1 MASATTMGNAM
12 SWWFGRLLISAI
24 VFVSAAV
31 STSAQQRF
39 ALIVS
44 GASGGSPYAERYD
57 SWRGALV
64 SSLRS
69 DLHFQEED
77 LFVLA
82 ETPGPRVGRASR
94 EGVRQVTRTLARR
107 LQDDSTLLVVL
118 IGHGTFDGI
127 DAKFNLV
134 GPDLDAAEW
143 RGLLDPLPGQLIF
156 TNTTAASFP
165 FLEHLTSERRIVI
178 TATDSSE
185 QRYETQF
192 AAFFVAAFKTEVSDF
207 DKDGRVSIWEAFT
220 RASSGVQ
227 RWYEQQGRVS
237 TERPILDDTG
247 DGVGKEAGEPG
258 IDGTVARRVFL
269 DRFVETDRVLDQRLS
284 GLLDERRAL
293 ELEVEVLKA
302 QVEQLAR
309 HTYDAEME
317 RLLLK
322 LARVSHEIRT
332 HQ

>member
-1 MASATTMGNAM
+1 M
-12 SWWFGRLLISAI
+12 SWWCRRLMIS
-24 VFVSAAV
+24 VLFMVSAGV

-57 SWRGALV
+57 RWRGALV

-82 ETPGPRVGRASR
+82 EIPGPRVGRASQ
-94 EGVRQVTRTLARR
+94 EGIRQVTRTLARR
-107 LQDDSTLLVVL
+107 LSDDATLLVVL

-143 RGLLDPLPGQLIF
+143 RSLLEPLPGRLIF
-156 TNTTAASFP
+156 ANTTSASFP
-165 FLEHLTSERRIVI
+165 FLEHLTGERRIVI
-178 TATDSSE
+178 TATNSPE

-192 AAFFVAAFKTEVSDF
+192 AAFFVEAFKAEVSDF

-220 RASSGVQ
+220 RASSGVE

-247 DGVGKEAGEPG
+247 DGVGKVAGEPG
-258 IDGTVARRVFL
+258 LDGTLARRVFL
-269 DRFVETDRVLDQRLS
+269 DRSVEADQISDQRLAGLLDQRS
-284 GLLDERRAL
+284 IL

-302 QVEQLAR
+302 QVGQLAR
-309 HTYDAEME
+309 HTYETE
-317 RLLLK
+317 LEILLLK
-322 LARVSHEIRT
+322 LARVSHEIRAR
-332 HQ
+332 Q

>member
-1 MASATTMGNAM
+1 M
-12 SWWFGRLLISAI
+12 IS
-24 VFVSAAV
+24 VLFMVSAGV

-57 SWRGALV
+57 RWRGALV

-82 ETPGPRVGRASR
+82 EIPGPRVGRASQ
-94 EGVRQVTRTLARR
+94 EGIRQVTRTLARR
-107 LQDDSTLLVVL
+107 LSDDATLLVVL
-118 IGHGTFDGI
+118 IGHGTFDGV

-143 RGLLDPLPGQLIF
+143 RSLLEPLPGRLIF
-156 TNTTAASFP
+156 ANTTSASFP
-165 FLEHLTSERRIVI
+165 FLEHLTGERRIVI
-178 TATDSSE
+178 TATNSPE

-192 AAFFVAAFKTEVSDF
+192 AAFFVEAFKTEVSDF

-220 RASSGVQ
+220 RASSGVE

-247 DGVGKEAGEPG
+247 DGVGKVAGEPG
-258 IDGTVARRVFL
+258 LDGTLARRVFL
-269 DRFVETDRVLDQRLS
+269 DRSVEADQISDQRLVGLLDQRS
-284 GLLDERRAL
+284 IL

-302 QVEQLAR
+302 QVGQLAR
-309 HTYDAEME
+309 HTYETEME
-317 RLLLK
+317 ILLLK
-322 LARVSHEIRT
+322 LARVSHEIRAR
-332 HQ
+332 Q

>member
-1 MASATTMGNAM
+1 M
-12 SWWFGRLLISAI
+12 SWWCRRLLISVLFI
-24 VFVSAAV
+24 FSAGV

-57 SWRGALV
+57 RWRGALV

-82 ETPGPRVGRASR
+82 ETPGPRVGRASQ
-94 EGVRQVTRTLARR
+94 EGIRQVTRTLARR
-107 LQDDSTLLVVL
+107 LSDDATLLVVL

-143 RGLLDPLPGQLIF
+143 RSLLEPLPGRLIF
-156 TNTTAASFP
+156 ANTTSASFP
-165 FLEHLTSERRIVI
+165 FLEHLTGERRIVI
-178 TATDSSE
+178 TATNSPE

-192 AAFFVAAFKTEVSDF
+192 AAFFVEAFKTEASDF

-220 RASSGVQ
+220 RASSGVE

-247 DGVGKEAGEPG
+247 DGVGKVAGEPG
-258 IDGTVARRVFL
+258 LDGTLARRVFL
-269 DRFVETDRVLDQRLS
+269 DRSVEADQISDQKLVGLIDQR
-284 GLLDERRAL
+284 RIL

-302 QVEQLAR
+302 QVGQLAR
-309 HTYDAEME
+309 HTYETEME
-317 RLLLK
+317 ILLLK
-322 LARVSHEIRT
+322 LARVSHEIRAR
-332 HQ
+332 Q

>member
-1 MASATTMGNAM
+1 M
-12 SWWFGRLLISAI
+12 IS
-24 VFVSAAV
+24 VLFMVSAGV

-57 SWRGALV
+57 RWRGALV

-82 ETPGPRVGRASR
+82 EIPGPRVGRASQ
-94 EGVRQVTRTLARR
+94 EGIRQVTRTLARR
-107 LQDDSTLLVVL
+107 LSDDATLLVVL
-118 IGHGTFDGI
+118 IGHGTFDGV

-143 RGLLDPLPGQLIF
+143 RSLLEPLPGRLIF
-156 TNTTAASFP
+156 ANTTSASFP
-165 FLEHLTSERRIVI
+165 FLEHLTGERRIVI
-178 TATDSSE
+178 TATNSPE

-192 AAFFVAAFKTEVSDF
+192 AAFFVEAFKTEVSDF

-220 RASSGVQ
+220 RASSGVE

-247 DGVGKEAGEPG
+247 DGVGKVAGEPG
-258 IDGTVARRVFL
+258 LDGTLARRVFL
-269 DRFVETDRVLDQRLS
+269 DRSVEADQISDQRLVGLLDQR
-284 GLLDERRAL
+284 RIL

-302 QVEQLAR
+302 QVGQLAR
-309 HTYDAEME
+309 HTYETEME
-317 RLLLK
+317 ILLLK
-322 LARVSHEIRT
+322 LARVSHEIRAR
-332 HQ
+332 Q

>member
-1 MASATTMGNAM
+1 M
-12 SWWFGRLLISAI
+12 SWWCRRLLIS
-24 VFVSAAV
+24 VLFMVSAGV

-57 SWRGALV
+57 RWRGALV

-82 ETPGPRVGRASR
+82 EIPGPRVGRASQ
-94 EGVRQVTRTLARR
+94 EGIRQVTRTLARR
-107 LQDDSTLLVVL
+107 LSDDATLLVVL
-118 IGHGTFDGI
+118 IGHGTFDGV

-143 RGLLDPLPGQLIF
+143 RSLLEPLPGRLIF
-156 TNTTAASFP
+156 ANTTSASFP
-165 FLEHLTSERRIVI
+165 FLEHLTGERRIVI
-178 TATDSSE
+178 TATNSPE

-192 AAFFVAAFKTEVSDF
+192 AAFFVEAFKAEVSDF

-220 RASSGVQ
+220 RASSGVE

-247 DGVGKEAGEPG
+247 DGVGKVAGEPG
-258 IDGTVARRVFL
+258 LDGTLARRVFL
-269 DRFVETDRVLDQRLS
+269 DRSVEADQISDQRLVGLLDQR
-284 GLLDERRAL
+284 RIL

-302 QVEQLAR
+302 QVGQLAR
-309 HTYDAEME
+309 HTYETE
-317 RLLLK
+317 LEILLLK
-322 LARVSHEIRT
+322 LARVSHEIRAR
-332 HQ
+332 Q

>member
-1 MASATTMGNAM
+1 M
-12 SWWFGRLLISAI
+12 IS
-24 VFVSAAV
+24 VLFMVSAGV

-57 SWRGALV
+57 RWRGALV

-82 ETPGPRVGRASR
+82 EIPGPRVGRASQ
-94 EGVRQVTRTLARR
+94 EGIRQVTRTLARR
-107 LQDDSTLLVVL
+107 LSDDATLLVVL

-143 RGLLDPLPGQLIF
+143 RSLLEPLPGRLIF
-156 TNTTAASFP
+156 ANTTSASFP
-165 FLEHLTSERRIVI
+165 FLEHLTGERRIVI
-178 TATDSSE
+178 TATNSPE

-192 AAFFVAAFKTEVSDF
+192 AAFFVEAFKAEVSDF

-220 RASSGVQ
+220 RASSGVE

-247 DGVGKEAGEPG
+247 DGVGKVAGEPG
-258 IDGTVARRVFL
+258 LDGTLARRVFL
-269 DRFVETDRVLDQRLS
+269 DRSVEADQISDQRLAGLLDQRS
-284 GLLDERRAL
+284 IL

-302 QVEQLAR
+302 QVGQLAR
-309 HTYDAEME
+309 HTYETE
-317 RLLLK
+317 LEILLLK
-322 LARVSHEIRT
+322 LARVSHEIRAR
-332 HQ
+332 Q

>member
-1 MASATTMGNAM
+1 M
-12 SWWFGRLLISAI
+12 IS
-24 VFVSAAV
+24 VLFMVSAGV

-57 SWRGALV
+57 RWRGALV

-82 ETPGPRVGRASR
+82 EIPGPRVGRASQ
-94 EGVRQVTRTLARR
+94 EGIRQVTRTLARR
-107 LQDDSTLLVVL
+107 LSDDATLLVVL
-118 IGHGTFDGI
+118 IGHGTFDGV

-143 RGLLDPLPGQLIF
+143 RSLLEPLPGRLIF
-156 TNTTAASFP
+156 ANTTSASFP
-165 FLEHLTSERRIVI
+165 FLEHLTGERRIVI
-178 TATDSSE
+178 TATNSPE

-192 AAFFVAAFKTEVSDF
+192 AAFFVEAFKAEVSDF

-220 RASSGVQ
+220 RASSGVE

-247 DGVGKEAGEPG
+247 DGVGKVAGEPG
-258 IDGTVARRVFL
+258 LDGTLARRVFL
-269 DRFVETDRVLDQRLS
+269 DRSVEADQISDQRLAGLLDQRS
-284 GLLDERRAL
+284 IL

-302 QVEQLAR
+302 QVGQLAR
-309 HTYDAEME
+309 HTYETE
-317 RLLLK
+317 LEILLLK
-322 LARVSHEIRT
+322 LARVSHEIRAR
-332 HQ
+332 Q

>member
-1 MASATTMGNAM
+1 MGNAM
-12 SWWFGRLLISAI
+12 SWWCRRLLISVLFI
-24 VFVSAAV
+24 FSAGV

-57 SWRGALV
+57 RWRGALV

-82 ETPGPRVGRASR
+82 ETPGPRVGRASQ
-94 EGVRQVTRTLARR
+94 EGIRQVTRTLARR
-107 LQDDSTLLVVL
+107 LSDDATLLVVL

-143 RGLLDPLPGQLIF
+143 RSLLEPLPGRLIF
-156 TNTTAASFP
+156 ANTTSASFP
-165 FLEHLTSERRIVI
+165 FLEHLTGERRIVI
-178 TATDSSE
+178 TATNSPE

-192 AAFFVAAFKTEVSDF
+192 AAFFVEALKTEASDF

-220 RASSGVQ
+220 RASSGVE

-247 DGVGKEAGEPG
+247 DGVGKVAGEPG
-258 IDGTVARRVFL
+258 LDGTLARRVFL
-269 DRFVETDRVLDQRLS
+269 DRSAEADQISDRRLS
-284 GLLDERRAL
+284 GLLDQRKSL

-302 QVEQLAR
+302 RVGQLAR
-309 HTYDAEME
+309 HTYEAEME
-317 RLLLK
+317 ILLLK
-322 LARVSHEIRT
+322 LARVSHEIRAR
-332 HQ
+332 Q

>member
-1 MASATTMGNAM
+1 M
-12 SWWFGRLLISAI
+12 SGWCRRLLISVLFI
-24 VFVSAAV
+24 VSAGA

-57 SWRGALV
+57 RWRGALV

-82 ETPGPRVGRASR
+82 EIPGPRVGRASQ
-94 EGVRQVTRTLARR
+94 EGIRQVTRTLARR
-107 LQDDSTLLVVL
+107 LSDDATLLVVL

-143 RGLLDPLPGQLIF
+143 RSLLEPLPGRLIF
-156 TNTTAASFP
+156 ANTTSASFP
-165 FLEHLTSERRIVI
+165 FLEYLTGERRIVI
-178 TATDSSE
+178 TATNSPE

-192 AAFFVAAFKTEVSDF
+192 AAFFVEAFKTEASDF

-220 RASSGVQ
+220 RASSGVG

-247 DGVGKEAGEPG
+247 DGVGKVAGEPG
-258 IDGTVARRVFL
+258 LDGTLARRVFL
-269 DRFVETDRVLDQRLS
+269 DRSVEADQLSDQRLAGLLDQRNI
-284 GLLDERRAL
+284 L

-302 QVEQLAR
+302 QGGQLAR
-309 HTYDAEME
+309 HSYEAEME
-317 RLLLK
+317 ILLLK
-322 LARVSHEIRT
+322 LARVSHEIRAR
-332 HQ
+332 Q

>member
-1 MASATTMGNAM
+1 M
-12 SWWFGRLLISAI
+12 SGWCRRLLISVLFI
-24 VFVSAAV
+24 VSAGA

-57 SWRGALV
+57 RWRGALV

-82 ETPGPRVGRASR
+82 EIPGPRVGRASQ
-94 EGVRQVTRTLARR
+94 EGIRQVTRTLARR
-107 LQDDSTLLVVL
+107 LSDDATLLVVL

-143 RGLLDPLPGQLIF
+143 RSLLEPLPGRLIF
-156 TNTTAASFP
+156 ANTTSASFP
-165 FLEHLTSERRIVI
+165 FLEYLTGERRIVI
-178 TATDSSE
+178 TATNSPE

-192 AAFFVAAFKTEVSDF
+192 AAFFVEAFKTEASDF

-220 RASSGVQ
+220 RASSGVG

-247 DGVGKEAGEPG
+247 DGVGKVAGEPG
-258 IDGTVARRVFL
+258 LDGTLARRVFL
-269 DRFVETDRVLDQRLS
+269 DRSVEADQLSDQRLAGLLDQRNI
-284 GLLDERRAL
+284 L

-302 QVEQLAR
+302 QVGQLAR
-309 HTYDAEME
+309 HTYEAEME
-317 RLLLK
+317 ILLLK
-322 LARVSHEIRT
+322 LARVSHEIRAR
-332 HQ
+332 Q

>member
-1 MASATTMGNAM
+1 VL
-12 SWWFGRLLISAI
+12 FI
-24 VFVSAAV
+24 VSAGA

-57 SWRGALV
+57 RWRGALV

-82 ETPGPRVGRASR
+82 EIPGPRVGRASQ
-94 EGVRQVTRTLARR
+94 EGIRQVTRTLARR
-107 LQDDSTLLVVL
+107 LSDDATLLVVL

-143 RGLLDPLPGQLIF
+143 RSLLEPLPGRLIF
-156 TNTTAASFP
+156 ANTTSASFP
-165 FLEHLTSERRIVI
+165 FLEYLTGERRIVI
-178 TATDSSE
+178 TATNSPE

-192 AAFFVAAFKTEVSDF
+192 AAFFVEAFKTEASDF

-220 RASSGVQ
+220 RASSGVG

-247 DGVGKEAGEPG
+247 DGVGKVAGEPG
-258 IDGTVARRVFL
+258 LDGTLARRVFL
-269 DRFVETDRVLDQRLS
+269 DRSVEADQLSDQRLAGLLDQRNI
-284 GLLDERRAL
+284 L

-302 QVEQLAR
+302 QVGQLAR
-309 HTYDAEME
+309 HTYEAEME
-317 RLLLK
+317 ILLLK
-322 LARVSHEIRT
+322 LARVSHEIRAR
-332 HQ
+332 Q

>member
-1 MASATTMGNAM
+1 M
-12 SWWFGRLLISAI
+12 
-24 VFVSAAV
+24 VSAGV

-57 SWRGALV
+57 RWRGALV

-82 ETPGPRVGRASR
+82 EIPGPRVGRASQ
-94 EGVRQVTRTLARR
+94 EGIRQVTRTLARR
-107 LQDDSTLLVVL
+107 LSDDATLLVVL
-118 IGHGTFDGI
+118 IGHGTFDGV

-143 RGLLDPLPGQLIF
+143 RSLLEPLPGRLIF
-156 TNTTAASFP
+156 ANTTSASFP
-165 FLEHLTSERRIVI
+165 FLEHLTGERRIVI
-178 TATDSSE
+178 TATNSPE

-192 AAFFVAAFKTEVSDF
+192 AAFFVEAFKTEASDF

-220 RASSGVQ
+220 RASSGVE

-247 DGVGKEAGEPG
+247 DGVGKVAGEPG
-258 IDGTVARRVFL
+258 LDGTLARRVFL
-269 DRFVETDRVLDQRLS
+269 DRSVEADQISDQRLVGLLDQR
-284 GLLDERRAL
+284 RIL

-302 QVEQLAR
+302 QVGQLAR
-309 HTYDAEME
+309 HTYETEME
-317 RLLLK
+317 ILLLK
-322 LARVSHEIRT
+322 LARVSHEIRAR
-332 HQ
+332 Q

>member
-1 MASATTMGNAM
+1 M
-12 SWWFGRLLISAI
+12 
-24 VFVSAAV
+24 VSAGV

-57 SWRGALV
+57 RWRGALV

-82 ETPGPRVGRASR
+82 EIPGPRVGRASQ
-94 EGVRQVTRTLARR
+94 EGIRQVTRTLARR
-107 LQDDSTLLVVL
+107 LSDDATLLVVL
-118 IGHGTFDGI
+118 IGHGTFDGV

-143 RGLLDPLPGQLIF
+143 RSLLEPLPGRLIF
-156 TNTTAASFP
+156 ANTTSASFP
-165 FLEHLTSERRIVI
+165 FLEHLTGERRIVI
-178 TATDSSE
+178 TATNSPE

-192 AAFFVAAFKTEVSDF
+192 AAFFVEAFKTEVSDF

-220 RASSGVQ
+220 RASSGVE

-247 DGVGKEAGEPG
+247 DGVGKVAGEPG
-258 IDGTVARRVFL
+258 LDGTLARRVFL
-269 DRFVETDRVLDQRLS
+269 DRSVEADQISDQRLVGLLDQR
-284 GLLDERRAL
+284 RIL

-302 QVEQLAR
+302 QVGQLAR
-309 HTYDAEME
+309 HTYETEME
-317 RLLLK
+317 ILLLK
-322 LARVSHEIRT
+322 LARVSHEIRAR
-332 HQ
+332 Q

>member
-1 MASATTMGNAM
+1 M
-12 SWWFGRLLISAI
+12 SWWCRRLMIS
-24 VFVSAAV
+24 VLFMVSAGV

-57 SWRGALV
+57 RWRGALV

-82 ETPGPRVGRASR
+82 EIPGPRVGRASQ
-94 EGVRQVTRTLARR
+94 EGIRQVTRTLARR
-107 LQDDSTLLVVL
+107 LSDDATLLVVL

-143 RGLLDPLPGQLIF
+143 RSLLEPLPGRLIF
-156 TNTTAASFP
+156 ANTTSASFP
-165 FLEHLTSERRIVI
+165 FLEHLTGERRIVI
-178 TATDSSE
+178 TATNSPE

-192 AAFFVAAFKTEVSDF
+192 AAFFVEAFKAEVSDF

-220 RASSGVQ
+220 RASSGVE

-247 DGVGKEAGEPG
+247 DGVGKVAGEPG
-258 IDGTVARRVFL
+258 LDGTLARRVFL
-269 DRFVETDRVLDQRLS
+269 DRSVEADQISDQRLAGLLDQR
-284 GLLDERRAL
+284 RIL

-302 QVEQLAR
+302 QVGQLAR
-309 HTYDAEME
+309 HTYETE
-317 RLLLK
+317 LEILLLK
-322 LARVSHEIRT
+322 LARVSHEIRAR
-332 HQ
+332 Q

>member
-1 MASATTMGNAM
+1 MGNAM
-12 SWWFGRLLISAI
+12 SWWCRRLLIS
-24 VFVSAAV
+24 VLFMVSAGV

-57 SWRGALV
+57 RWRGALV

-82 ETPGPRVGRASR
+82 EIPGPRVGRASQ
-94 EGVRQVTRTLARR
+94 EGIRQVTRTLARR
-107 LQDDSTLLVVL
+107 LSDDATLLVVL
-118 IGHGTFDGI
+118 IGHGTFDGV

-143 RGLLDPLPGQLIF
+143 RSLLEPLPGRLIF
-156 TNTTAASFP
+156 ANTTSASFP
-165 FLEHLTSERRIVI
+165 FLEHLTGERRIVI
-178 TATDSSE
+178 TATNSPE

-192 AAFFVAAFKTEVSDF
+192 AAFFVEAFKTEVSDF

-220 RASSGVQ
+220 RASSGVE

-247 DGVGKEAGEPG
+247 DGVGKVAGEPG
-258 IDGTVARRVFL
+258 LDGTLARRVFL
-269 DRFVETDRVLDQRLS
+269 DRSVEADQISDQKLAGLLDQRQI
-284 GLLDERRAL
+284 L

-302 QVEQLAR
+302 QVGQLAR
-309 HTYDAEME
+309 HTYETEME
-317 RLLLK
+317 ILLLK
-322 LARVSHEIRT
+322 LARVSHEIRAR
-332 HQ
+332 Q

>member
-1 MASATTMGNAM
+1 M
-12 SWWFGRLLISAI
+12 SWWCRRLLISVLFI
-24 VFVSAAV
+24 FSAGV

-57 SWRGALV
+57 RWRGALV

-82 ETPGPRVGRASR
+82 ETPGPRVGRASQ
-94 EGVRQVTRTLARR
+94 EGIRQVTRTLAQR
-107 LQDDSTLLVVL
+107 LSDDATLLVVL

-143 RGLLDPLPGQLIF
+143 RSLLEPLPGRLIF
-156 TNTTAASFP
+156 ANTTSASFP
-165 FLEHLTSERRIVI
+165 FLEHLTGERRIVI
-178 TATDSSE
+178 TATNSPE

-192 AAFFVAAFKTEVSDF
+192 AAFFVEAFKTEASDF

-220 RASSGVQ
+220 RASSGVE

-247 DGVGKEAGEPG
+247 DGVGKVAGEPG
-258 IDGTVARRVFL
+258 LDGTLARRVFL
-269 DRFVETDRVLDQRLS
+269 DRSAEADQISDRRLS
-284 GLLDERRAL
+284 GLLDQRKSL

-302 QVEQLAR
+302 QVGQLAR
-309 HTYDAEME
+309 HTYEAEME
-317 RLLLK
+317 ILLLK
-322 LARVSHEIRT
+322 LARVSHEIRAR
-332 HQ
+332 Q

>member
-1 MASATTMGNAM
+1 M
-12 SWWFGRLLISAI
+12 SRWFGRLLISAI
-24 VFVSAAV
+24 FFVSAVV

-57 SWRGALV
+57 RWRGALV

-82 ETPGPRVGRASR
+82 EIPGPRVGRASQ
-94 EGVRQVTRTLARR
+94 EGIRQVTRTLARR
-107 LQDDSTLLVVL
+107 LSDDATLLVVL
-118 IGHGTFDGI
+118 IGHGTFDGV

-143 RGLLDPLPGQLIF
+143 RSLLEPLPGRLIF
-156 TNTTAASFP
+156 ANTTSASFP
-165 FLEHLTSERRIVI
+165 FLEHLTGERRIVI
-178 TATDSSE
+178 TATNSPE

-192 AAFFVAAFKTEVSDF
+192 AAFFVEAFKTEVSDF

-220 RASSGVQ
+220 RASSGVE

-247 DGVGKEAGEPG
+247 DGVGKVAGEPG
-258 IDGTVARRVFL
+258 LDGTLARRVFL
-269 DRFVETDRVLDQRLS
+269 DRSVEADQISDQRLVGLLDQR
-284 GLLDERRAL
+284 RIL

-302 QVEQLAR
+302 QVGQLAR
-309 HTYDAEME
+309 HTYETEME
-317 RLLLK
+317 ILLLK
-322 LARVSHEIRT
+322 LARVSHEIRAR
-332 HQ
+332 Q

>member
-1 MASATTMGNAM
+1 M
-12 SWWFGRLLISAI
+12 SWWCRRLMIS
-24 VFVSAAV
+24 VLFMVSAGV

-57 SWRGALV
+57 RWRGALV

-82 ETPGPRVGRASR
+82 EIPGPRVGRASQ
-94 EGVRQVTRTLARR
+94 EGIRQVTRTLARR
-107 LQDDSTLLVVL
+107 LSDDATLLVVL
-118 IGHGTFDGI
+118 IGHGTFDGV

-143 RGLLDPLPGQLIF
+143 RSLLEPLPGRLIF
-156 TNTTAASFP
+156 ANTTSASFP
-165 FLEHLTSERRIVI
+165 FLEHLTGERRIVI
-178 TATDSSE
+178 TATNSPE

-192 AAFFVAAFKTEVSDF
+192 AAFFVEAFKTEVSDF

-220 RASSGVQ
+220 RASSGVE

-247 DGVGKEAGEPG
+247 DGVGKVAGEPG
-258 IDGTVARRVFL
+258 LDGILARRVFL
-269 DRFVETDRVLDQRLS
+269 DRSVEADQISDQRLAGLLDQRS
-284 GLLDERRAL
+284 IL

-302 QVEQLAR
+302 QVGQLAR
-309 HTYDAEME
+309 HTYETE
-317 RLLLK
+317 LEILLLK
-322 LARVSHEIRT
+322 LARVSHEIRAR
-332 HQ
+332 Q

>member
-1 MASATTMGNAM
+1 M
-12 SWWFGRLLISAI
+12 
-24 VFVSAAV
+24 VSAGV

-57 SWRGALV
+57 RWRGALV

-82 ETPGPRVGRASR
+82 EIPGPRVGRASQ
-94 EGVRQVTRTLARR
+94 EGIRQVTRTLARR
-107 LQDDSTLLVVL
+107 LSDDATLLVVL
-118 IGHGTFDGI
+118 IGHGTFDGV

-143 RGLLDPLPGQLIF
+143 RSLLEPLPGRLIF
-156 TNTTAASFP
+156 ANTTSASFP
-165 FLEHLTSERRIVI
+165 FLEHLTGERRIVI
-178 TATDSSE
+178 TATNSPE

-192 AAFFVAAFKTEVSDF
+192 AAFFVEAFKAEVSDF

-220 RASSGVQ
+220 RASSGVE

-247 DGVGKEAGEPG
+247 DGVGKVAGEPG
-258 IDGTVARRVFL
+258 LDGTLARRVFL
-269 DRFVETDRVLDQRLS
+269 DRSVEADQISDQRLAGLLDQRS
-284 GLLDERRAL
+284 IL

-302 QVEQLAR
+302 QVGQLAR
-309 HTYDAEME
+309 HTYETE
-317 RLLLK
+317 LEILLLK
-322 LARVSHEIRT
+322 LARVSHEIRAR
-332 HQ
+332 Q

>member
-1 MASATTMGNAM
+1 M
-12 SWWFGRLLISAI
+12 SWWCRRLLIS
-24 VFVSAAV
+24 VLFMVSAGV

-57 SWRGALV
+57 RWRGALV

-82 ETPGPRVGRASR
+82 EIPGPRVGRASQ
-94 EGVRQVTRTLARR
+94 EGIRQVTRTLARR
-107 LQDDSTLLVVL
+107 LSDDATLLVVL
-118 IGHGTFDGI
+118 IGHGTFDGV

-134 GPDLDAAEW
+134 GPDLDASEW
-143 RGLLDPLPGQLIF
+143 RSLLEPLPGRLIF
-156 TNTTAASFP
+156 ANTTSASFP
-165 FLEHLTSERRIVI
+165 FLEHLTGERRIVI
-178 TATDSSE
+178 TATNSPE

-192 AAFFVAAFKTEVSDF
+192 AAFFVEAFKTEVSDF

-220 RASSGVQ
+220 RASSGVE

-247 DGVGKEAGEPG
+247 DGVGKVAGEPG
-258 IDGTVARRVFL
+258 LDGTLARRVFL
-269 DRFVETDRVLDQRLS
+269 DRSVEADQISDQKLAGLLDQRQI
-284 GLLDERRAL
+284 L

-302 QVEQLAR
+302 QVGQLAR
-309 HTYDAEME
+309 HTYETEME
-317 RLLLK
+317 ILLLK
-322 LARVSHEIRT
+322 LARVSHEIRAR
-332 HQ
+332 Q

>member
-1 MASATTMGNAM
+1 M
-12 SWWFGRLLISAI
+12 IS
-24 VFVSAAV
+24 VLFMVSAGV

-57 SWRGALV
+57 RWRGALV

-82 ETPGPRVGRASR
+82 EIPGPRVGRASQ
-94 EGVRQVTRTLARR
+94 EGIRQVTRTLARR
-107 LQDDSTLLVVL
+107 LSDDATLLVVL

-143 RGLLDPLPGQLIF
+143 RSLLEPLPGRLIF
-156 TNTTAASFP
+156 ANTTSASFP
-165 FLEHLTSERRIVI
+165 FLEHLTGERRIVI
-178 TATDSSE
+178 TATNSPE

-192 AAFFVAAFKTEVSDF
+192 AAFFVEAFKAEVSDF

-220 RASSGVQ
+220 RASSGVE

-247 DGVGKEAGEPG
+247 DGVGKVAGEPG
-258 IDGTVARRVFL
+258 LDGTLARRVFL
-269 DRFVETDRVLDQRLS
+269 DRSVEADQISDQRLAGLLDQRS
-284 GLLDERRAL
+284 IL

-302 QVEQLAR
+302 QVGQLAR
-309 HTYDAEME
+309 HTYETEME
-317 RLLLK
+317 ILLLK
-322 LARVSHEIRT
+322 LARVSHEIRAR
-332 HQ
+332 Q

>member
-1 MASATTMGNAM
+1 M
-12 SWWFGRLLISAI
+12 SGWCRRLLISVLFI
-24 VFVSAAV
+24 VSAGA

-57 SWRGALV
+57 RWRGALV

-82 ETPGPRVGRASR
+82 EIPGPRVGRASQ
-94 EGVRQVTRTLARR
+94 EGIRQVTRTLARR
-107 LQDDSTLLVVL
+107 LSDDDTLLVVL

-143 RGLLDPLPGQLIF
+143 RSLLEPLPGRLIF
-156 TNTTAASFP
+156 ANTTSASFP
-165 FLEHLTSERRIVI
+165 FLEYLTGERRIVI
-178 TATDSSE
+178 TATNSPE

-192 AAFFVAAFKTEVSDF
+192 AAFFVEAFKTEASDF

-220 RASSGVQ
+220 RASSGVG

-247 DGVGKEAGEPG
+247 DGVGKVAGEPG
-258 IDGTVARRVFL
+258 LDGTLARRVFL
-269 DRFVETDRVLDQRLS
+269 DRSVEADQLSDQRLAGLLDQRNI
-284 GLLDERRAL
+284 L

-302 QVEQLAR
+302 QVGQLAR
-309 HTYDAEME
+309 HTYEAEME
-317 RLLLK
+317 ILLLK
-322 LARVSHEIRT
+322 LARVSHEIRAR
-332 HQ
+332 Q

>member
-1 MASATTMGNAM
+1 MGNAM
-12 SWWFGRLLISAI
+12 SGWCRRLLISVLFI
-24 VFVSAAV
+24 VSAGA

-57 SWRGALV
+57 RWRGALV

-82 ETPGPRVGRASR
+82 EIPGPRVGRASQ
-94 EGVRQVTRTLARR
+94 EGIRQVTRTLARR
-107 LQDDSTLLVVL
+107 LSDDATLLVVL

-143 RGLLDPLPGQLIF
+143 RSLLEPLPGRLIF
-156 TNTTAASFP
+156 ANTTSASFP
-165 FLEHLTSERRIVI
+165 FLEYLTGERRIVI
-178 TATDSSE
+178 TATNSPE

-192 AAFFVAAFKTEVSDF
+192 AAFFVEAFKTEASDF

-220 RASSGVQ
+220 RASSGVG

-247 DGVGKEAGEPG
+247 DGVGKVAGEPG
-258 IDGTVARRVFL
+258 LDGTLARRVFL
-269 DRFVETDRVLDQRLS
+269 DRSVEADQLSDQRLAGLLDQRNI
-284 GLLDERRAL
+284 L

-302 QVEQLAR
+302 QVGQLAR
-309 HTYDAEME
+309 HTYEAEME
-317 RLLLK
+317 ILLLK
-322 LARVSHEIRT
+322 LARVSHEIRAR
-332 HQ
+332 Q

>member
-1 MASATTMGNAM
+1 M
-12 SWWFGRLLISAI
+12 SWWCRRLMIS
-24 VFVSAAV
+24 VLFMVSAGV

-57 SWRGALV
+57 RWRGALV

-82 ETPGPRVGRASR
+82 EIPGPRVGRASQ
-94 EGVRQVTRTLARR
+94 EGIRQVTRTLARR
-107 LQDDSTLLVVL
+107 LSDDATLLVVL

-143 RGLLDPLPGQLIF
+143 RSLLEPLPGRLIF
-156 TNTTAASFP
+156 ANTTSASFP
-165 FLEHLTSERRIVI
+165 FLEHLTGERRIVI
-178 TATDSSE
+178 TATNSPE

-192 AAFFVAAFKTEVSDF
+192 AAFFVEAFKTEVSDF

-220 RASSGVQ
+220 RASSGVE

-247 DGVGKEAGEPG
+247 DGVGKVAGEPG
-258 IDGTVARRVFL
+258 LDGTLARRVFL
-269 DRFVETDRVLDQRLS
+269 DRSVEADQISDQRLAGLLDQRS
-284 GLLDERRAL
+284 IL

-302 QVEQLAR
+302 QVGQLAR
-309 HTYDAEME
+309 HTYETE
-317 RLLLK
+317 LEILLLK
-322 LARVSHEIRT
+322 LARVSHEIRAR
-332 HQ
+332 Q